1 MTHPFRYLA
10 FAGAGVRNPGYVG
23 AVQALGDAGALDRI
37 EGVVGTSSGSI
48 IATLLAVGYTP
59 AELRQAMLDLD
70 FGKITDGDLFRGALN
85 LLTGFGWHPGN
96 YFRKKMEESIAAKTG
111 DGRMTFRD
119 LQRGSYRKLHIVGTN
134 LSTHRARVFPDAQSW
149 DMPLAEAVRTSMSI
163 PLFFKSMR
171 VDGDVYVDGGMILNF
186 PIGVFDTPGG
196 DTRETLGFY
205 MGARPETHR
214 QRIHT
219 LHDFAGALFASLVAT
234 QDEDLRLSAV
244 DSARS
249 VRVDD
254 LGIHPAHFRI
264 REEEKLALMEQ
275 GARAT
280 EEYLS
285 RLGDARP
292 GASRDTVHAE

>member
-23 AVQALGDAGALDRI
+23 AVQALGDAGALERI
-37 EGVVGTSSGSI
+37 EGVAGTSSGSI

-70 FGKITDGDLFRGALN
+70 FGKITDGGFFSGAVN
-85 LLTGFGWHPGN
+85 LLTGFGWHPGI
-96 YFRKKMEESIAAKTG
+96 YFRKKMEETIAAKTG
-111 DGRMTFRD
+111 NGRMTFRD
-119 LQRGSYRKLHIVGTN
+119 LQRGSYRKLHIVGAN
-134 LSTHRARVFPDAQSW
+134 LSTHRARVFPDARSW
-149 DMPLAEAVRTSMSI
+149 DLPLAEAVRISMSI

-171 VDGDVYVDGGMILNF
+171 VDGDVYVDGGVILNF

-196 DTRETLGFY
+196 DSRETLGVY

-214 QRIHT
+214 QPVHT

-234 QDEDLRLSAV
+234 QDEDLRLSPV

-249 VRVDD
+249 IRVDD
-254 LGIHPAHFRI
+254 LGIHPAYFQI
-264 REEEKLALMEQ
+264 KEEEKLALMEQ
-275 GARAT
+275 GVQAT
-280 EEYLS
+280 QRYLS
-285 RLGDARP
+285 RLEDARP
-292 GASRDTVHAE
+292 GRSQETVHAE